1 MEIKKPIY
9 IQLEDGDEAWVK
21 EYSLKKFKKDFIEII
36 YYPET
41 IKTDPLNHKMVA
53 VEEEGEVWY
62 ELVWEERMIENEE
75 L

>member
-1 MEIKKPIY
+1 METKKPIY

-21 EYSLKKFKKDFIEII
+21 EYSLKKFKKDFIEIK

-41 IKTDPLNHKMVA
+41 IKTDPLSHKMVA

-62 ELVWEERMIENEE
+62 ELVWEERSIIE
-75 L
+75 